1 MISIRDIAKECGV
14 SVATVSK
21 ALNGHHDISAQTR
34 ETVCRKAA
42 EMGYQPNSA
51 ARALKTNRTY
61 NLGVLYE
68 DPQHSGLGHEYFSRI
83 LESFRAQAEACG
95 YDVTFINRNVGKR
108 RSSYL
113 EHCRYRGVDGVCVVC
128 VNFLDPQV
136 LELVQSELPVVT
148 VDHMFNNRTS
158 IVSDNVKG
166 VQTLVNHVFGTLP
179 SSTANARPSPK
190 AAAPA
195 FTRPATT
202 WGCRCPT
209 PMYAKALTTTATAAN
224 ASPPSCWR
232 CRSGPHASFS
242 PMTCRLW
249 AASPPSP
256 GRASACRKTSPP
268 SVMTASLS
276 PK

>member
-166 VQTLVNHVFGTLP
+166 VQTLVNHVFGMGHRNIAFIHGER
-179 SSTANARPSPK
+179 TAVTES
-190 AAAPA
+190 
-195 FTRPATT
+195 
-202 WGCRCPT
+202 RC
-209 PMYAKALTTTATAAN
+209 
-224 ASPPSCWR
+224 
-232 CRSGPHASFS
+232 ASFYK
-242 PMTCRLW
+242 TCYDLGLQVPDAYVREGAYHDCDSCERITAELLALPQRPTCIFFTDDVSALGGHRPGGPPRAGRHLRRRL
-249 AASPPSP
+249 
-256 GRASACRKTSPP
+256 
-268 SVMTASLS
+268 
-276 PK
+276 

>member
-166 VQTLVNHVFGTLP
+166 VGEPCVRYGAQEHCLHPRRTHGRHRKPLRQLLQDLLRPGAAGARRLCTRRRLP
-179 SSTANARPSPK
+179 RLRQLRTHHRRAAG
-190 AAAPA
+190 AAA
-195 FTRPATT
+195 
-202 WGCRCPT
+202 
-209 PMYAKALTTTATAAN
+209 AAHMHLFH
-224 ASPPSCWR
+224 R
-232 CRSGPHASFS
+232 
-242 PMTCRLW
+242 
-249 AASPPSP
+249 
-256 GRASACRKTSPP
+256 
-268 SVMTASLS
+268 
-276 PK
+276 

>member
-95 YDVTFINRNVGKR
+95 YDVAMIEFT
-108 RSSYL
+108 SL
-113 EHCRYRGVDGVCVVC
+113 EHTAR
-128 VNFLDPQV
+128 NI
-136 LELVQSELPVVT
+136 
-148 VDHMFNNRTS
+148 M
-158 IVSDNVKG
+158 IKAVK
-166 VQTLVNHVFGTLP
+166 T
-179 SSTANARPSPK
+179 NAAGP
-190 AAAPA
+190 
-195 FTRPATT
+195 
-202 WGCRCPT
+202 
-209 PMYAKALTTTATAAN
+209 YAKKKCEAAEQQYQALCDFYQVTPTI
-224 ASPPSCWR
+224 
-232 CRSGPHASFS
+232 GK
-242 PMTCRLW
+242 L
-249 AASPPSP
+249 
-256 GRASACRKTSPP
+256 GG
-268 SVMTASLS
+268 
-276 PK
+276 